1 MRVDWAQDQIFVG
14 LTNETLFIHVN
25 QQQVVDLHT
34 YRSPSLSTLSLSLF
48 FSLFLSLS
56 LLDIVFV
63 LYYVQVC
70 MSI

>member
-1 MRVDWAQDQIFVG
+1 MKVDWAQYQIFVG

-48 FSLFLSLS
+48 FLSLS
-56 LLDIVFV
+56 LSPCLILCLFCIMYKYV
-63 LYYVQVC
+63 L
-70 MSI
+70 SI

>member
-1 MRVDWAQDQIFVG
+1 MRVDWAQYQIFVG

-34 YRSPSLSTLSLSLF
+34 YRSPSLSTLSLSL
-48 FSLFLSLS
+48 S